1 MNKERERMIE
11 TGENLSWCRPMEH
24 KSEDITLCVMEGE
37 VIGILECANEIY
49 PVTAEKIT
57 ELAKRLNSCYDLYEG
72 WDDTHILLDS
82 GFEEMG
88 CKDCPWFDVCEA
100 MDVVDHL

>member
-1 MNKERERMIE
+1 MNKVRELMIE
-11 TGENLSWCRPMEH
+11 CGQNIEWCKPMKHE
-24 KSEDITLCVMEGE
+24 SEDITLCVKEGE
-37 VIGILECANEIY
+37 VIVILECGNEIY

-57 ELAKRLNSCYDLYEG
+57 ELAKRLNSDYDMYEG

-88 CKDCPWFDVCEA
+88 CKDCPWFDTCEA
-100 MDVVDHL
+100 MHDDE